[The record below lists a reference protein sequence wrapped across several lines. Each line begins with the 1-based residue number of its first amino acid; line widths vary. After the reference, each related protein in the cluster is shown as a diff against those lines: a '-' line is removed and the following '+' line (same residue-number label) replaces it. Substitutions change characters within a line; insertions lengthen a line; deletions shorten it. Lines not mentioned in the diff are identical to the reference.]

1 MQLNHYGWLKKRRI
15 SHKIIKQDD
24 MSIAIQHTTQKTK
37 RLYKKTILPYL
48 LVSPYLVFVLVF
60 VVFPVLFCFF
70 LTFHKWNIIS
80 PMKFIGV
87 DNYSRLIHDR
97 LFWKAIGNTLK
108 FLLLHIPLQLIV
120 SLSLAYLL
128 NHKLKAV
135 AFFRASFFMP
145 VIVSGVV
152 VTILW
157 QQLLGFDFGLIN
169 RMLQSLGFK
178 KIGWLVDPDIAIY
191 SIAVM
196 ATWKNVGLYVILFL
210 VGLQTVPTQYY
221 EAAKMEGATRW
232 QQFWY
237 ITLPMIN
244 PTIFMV
250 VILSTIGGFSL
261 FIEPYIMTG
270 GGPLNTTLSAVLYI
284 YKQAFQYY
292 NMGYSA
298 TLGFFYAIMIM
309 AVVIMQKKIIEKEV

>member
-1 MQLNHYGWLKKRRI
+1 MAIASEHQIKKASRF
-15 SHKIIKQDD
+15 
-24 MSIAIQHTTQKTK
+24 QKRK
-37 RLYKKTILPYL
+37 WLPYL
-48 LVSPYLVFVLVF
+48 LVSPYIIFVAVFVL
-60 VVFPVLFCFF
+60 FPVIFSFI

-80 PMKFIGV
+80 PMKFIGT
-87 DNYSRLIHDR
+87 DNYVRLFHDR
-97 LFWKAIGNTLK
+97 LFWVSILNTLK
-108 FLLLHIPLQLIV
+108 FLLLHIPLQLAV
-120 SLSLAYLL
+120 ALFLAVLL
-128 NHKLKAV
+128 NQKIRAV
-135 AFFRASFFMP
+135 TFFRVSFFMP

-157 QQLLGFDFGLIN
+157 QQLLGYDFGIIN
-169 RMLQSLGFK
+169 RLVSALGLSK
-178 KIGWLVDPDIAIY
+178 VGWLVNPDIAIY

-221 EAAKMEGATRW
+221 EAAKMEGATKW
-232 QQFWY
+232 QQFY
-237 ITLPMIN
+237 HITLPMIN

-270 GGPLNTTLSAVLYI
+270 GGPLNKTLSAVLYI

-298 TLGFFYAIMIM
+298 TLGFFYALMIM
-309 AVVIMQKKIIEKEV
+309 LVVVIQKRVIEKEV

>member
-1 MQLNHYGWLKKRRI
+1 ME
-15 SHKIIKQDD
+15 
-24 MSIAIQHTTQKTK
+24 QKTK
-37 RLYKKTILPYL
+37 RSHKKKWLPYL
-48 LVSPYLVFVLVF
+48 LVSPYLIFVLVF
-60 VVFPVLFCFF
+60 VVFPVLFCFY
-70 LTFHKWNIIS
+70 LTFNKWNIIS

-87 DNYSRLIHDR
+87 DNYSRLFHDR

-120 SLSLAYLL
+120 SLFLAYLL
-128 NHKLKAV
+128 NQKLRAA

-157 QQLLGFDFGLIN
+157 QQLLGFDGGLIN
-169 RMLQSLGFK
+169 RMLMSIGMH
-178 KIGWLVDPDIAIY
+178 KIGWLVNPDVAIYAIAI
-191 SIAVM
+191 M

-210 VGLQTVPTQYY
+210 VGLQTVPPQYY
-221 EAAKMEGATRW
+221 EAAKMEGASRW
-232 QQFWY
+232 QQFY
-237 ITLPMIN
+237 HITLPMIN

-298 TLGFFYAIMIM
+298 TLGFFYALMIM
-309 AVVIMQKKIIEKEV
+309 TVVILQKKFIEKEV